1 MATRHRKSRTS
12 RMDAAID
19 AMAPFGF
26 TEEVVVAKMRQLLKE
41 YGGQN
46 GYVFIELDAYSVLLE
61 ALLADQE
68 KGNCERKNQEQIAYG
83 ETSKASEMVEGE
95 KVEAGHAISPAA
107 GFIDIPVCSSSP
119 LSVPPPP
126 PPPPEPPIL
135 DAVLPLPPLP
145 PPPVTDAA
153 LRPPENAQPRRR
165 KPCHGWISDDN
176 EEWHFIRLQS
186 SINQT
191 ISLPETPPTQPGLTG
206 ARKNR
211 SKRRSRWDLMPE
223 DM

>member
-1 MATRHRKSRTS
+1 
-12 RMDAAID
+12 MDAAID

-26 TEEVVVAKMRQLLKE
+26 TEEVVVAKMRELLKE

-46 GYVFIELDAYSVLLE
+46 GYGFIELDAYTVLLE

-68 KGNCERKNQEQIAYG
+68 KGNCEGQNQEQIPYG
-83 ETSKASEMVEGE
+83 KTSKANELVEGE
-95 KVEAGHAISPAA
+95 KVEGEEGHEISPA
-107 GFIDIPVCSSSP
+107 DISVCSSSR
-119 LSVPPPP
+119 LTIPPPP
-126 PPPPEPPIL
+126 QPQPQPPIL

-145 PPPVTDAA
+145 PSPPVTDAA
-153 LRPPENAQPRRR
+153 LPPPENAQPRRR

-176 EEWHFIRLQS
+176 EEWHLIRLPS
-186 SINQT
+186 SINQA

-211 SKRRSRWDLMPE
+211 TRRRSRWDLRPE